1 MFLKNFNEIFKQVER
16 LQGRIHGH
24 EGALANAS
32 QSINNTEKT
41 FQEALGFLEGYTK
54 VHSLHNRLLH
64 PPDYSTSNA
73 TTDIFGTISVIP
85 SAVIFAL

>member
-41 FQEALGFLEGYTK
+41 FQEA
-54 VHSLHNRLLH
+54 
-64 PPDYSTSNA
+64 
-73 TTDIFGTISVIP
+73 
-85 SAVIFAL
+85 